1 VLRAKRSRRC
11 SERESTSNAHT
22 LDSSTNMCF
31 SRIQEESLRT
41 YLFTYS
47 PHYTSLSLPFLARTF
62 SLTLPQTTSIV
73 SRMIW
78 TDELAASLDSAANAV
93 VFRRTEVNRTQASA
107 LALAERAAG
116 LVEMT
121 EKALDMR
128 VGGREG
134 GGWGDRGDREG
145 GAGAGG
151 AGGGGAGGGGERR
164 RGGQGRPRGGGGGGR
179 GKFAQGLG
187 SKMGVRA

>member
-1 VLRAKRSRRC
+1 
-11 SERESTSNAHT
+11 
-22 LDSSTNMCF
+22 
-31 SRIQEESLRT
+31 
-41 YLFTYS
+41 
-47 PHYTSLSLPFLARTF
+47 
-62 SLTLPQTTSIV
+62 
-73 SRMIW
+73 MIW
-78 TDELAASLDSAANAV
+78 NDELAASLDSTANAV

-121 EKALDMR
+121 EKALDVR

-145 GAGAGG
+145 GGGAGAGG
-151 AGGGGAGGGGERR
+151 QGAGGERR

-179 GKFAQGLG
+179 GGRFAQGLG
-187 SKMGVRA
+187 SRMGGVSGVRA